1 MKAANEHLNDD
12 NNYVTDSDIEDPK
25 YVPLNVLYKKDT
37 SQQQQQQS
45 KQQQQQQ
52 STNFTE
58 VLQDKIKLIKQEK
71 QLHTQLLKET
81 EIEKQKLLHE
91 ITSLTERIT
100 AKDCL
105 IAEFQAHVVSSKQ
118 KFVQLDKEN
127 TMYKTENISLNE
139 QLSQYKA
146 LLKQREDELTKTEDI
161 KRNIMLYKQQLKEME
176 HSYNEKEKKL
186 LSKYKEKETEMKN
199 EYEDDVSKAKRE
211 KDSLMQENDKLKHD
225 IITMKSNINSLI
237 KDNDDKQFAYT
248 TEVAKLKKENKKLI
262 DEVNDAKSEVNTCEQ
277 QFMLF
282 KTQSNNTIDSLE
294 KTNKELMDELYNKDE
309 YIKELQESLNALNQN
324 VNALTQQ
331 DQQSK
336 FNINNKE
343 QIITQLKKQIKQYEE
358 TITAKD
364 QHILTLEQTHQ
375 QAYNNYCDE
384 INKLVVDKQKLMKDN
399 DELRTNLEMTTA
411 QYKKLQDT
419 FHTKFTQL
427 NTLYKNE
434 STKNKNKETHYN
446 EIIRQM
452 KLKEKTIA
460 NENKNLKDIIK
471 TKDKE
476 LRTQEMYVRGNG
488 CNSYLYKAGGVG
500 DYSCLNSTYDKIV
513 MNKNILSRNNNML
526 KCNTN
531 TNTNTRCSGVVNTF
545 GESNV
550 DEEQK
555 KSLEEF
561 KRLLVKMDE
570 KLDTTNA
577 AKEMKIE
584 E

>member
-1 MKAANEHLNDD
+1 MKAANEHLNEDH
-12 NNYVTDSDIEDPK
+12 NYVTDSDIEDPK

-37 SQQQQQQS
+37 SQQQQQQ
-45 KQQQQQQ
+45 QQ

-58 VLQDKIKLIKQEK
+58 VLQDKIKLIQQEK

-81 EIEKQKLLHE
+81 EIEKQKLLNE

-105 IAEFQAHVVSSKQ
+105 IAEFQAHIVSSKQ
-118 KFVQLDKEN
+118 KFAQLDKEN
-127 TMYKTENISLNE
+127 TMYKSENISLNE
-139 QLSQYKA
+139 QLAQYKA
-146 LLKQREDELTKTEDI
+146 LLKQREDQLSKSEDI
-161 KRNIMLYKQQLKEME
+161 KRNIMLYKQQLKDME

-225 IITMKSNINSLI
+225 IISLKSNINSLI
-237 KDNDDKQFAYT
+237 KENDDKQFAYT

-262 DEVNDAKSEVNTCEQ
+262 DEVNDAKSELNTVEQ
-277 QFMLF
+277 QFMVF

-309 YIKELQESLNALNQN
+309 YIKELQESLNTLNHN

-358 TITAKD
+358 TIASKD
-364 QHILTLEQTHQ
+364 QHIITLEQTHQ
-375 QAYNNYCDE
+375 QAYNNYYDE
-384 INKLVVDKQKLMKDN
+384 INKLVVDKQKLIKDN
-399 DELRTNLEMTTA
+399 DELRSNLEMTTS

-419 FHTKFTQL
+419 FQTKFTKL
-427 NTLYKNE
+427 NTAYKNE
-434 STKNKNKETHYN
+434 SSKNKNKETHYN

-452 KLKEKTIA
+452 KRKEKQIA

-476 LRTQEMYVRGNG
+476 LRTQEMYVRGSN
-488 CNSYLYKAGGVG
+488 CNNNNSSYIYKTGGVG

-531 TNTNTRCSGVVNTF
+531 INNNTRCSGVVNTF

-555 KSLEEF
+555 KSLDEF
-561 KRLLVKMDE
+561 KRLLMKMDE
-570 KLDTTNA
+570 KLDTTNT

>member
-45 KQQQQQQ
+45 
-52 STNFTE
+52 TNFTE
-58 VLQDKIKLIKQEK
+58 VLQDKIKLIQQEK

-81 EIEKQKLLHE
+81 EIEKQKLLNE

-118 KFVQLDKEN
+118 KFAQLDKEN
-127 TMYKTENISLNE
+127 TMYKSENISLNE
-139 QLSQYKA
+139 QLAQYKA
-146 LLKQREDELTKTEDI
+146 LLKQREDELSKSEDI
-161 KRNIMLYKQQLKEME
+161 KRNIMLYKQQLKDME

-225 IITMKSNINSLI
+225 IISLKSNMNNLI
-237 KDNDDKQFAYT
+237 KENDDKQFTYT

-262 DEVNDAKSEVNTCEQ
+262 DEVNDAKSELNAVEQ
-277 QFMLF
+277 ELMLF
-282 KTQSNNTIDSLE
+282 KTQSNNTINSLE
-294 KTNKELMDELYNKDE
+294 KTNKELIDELYNKDQ
-309 YIKELQESLNALNQN
+309 YIKELQESLNALNNN

-343 QIITQLKKQIKQYEE
+343 QIIMQLKKQIKQYEE
-358 TITAKD
+358 TITTKD

-375 QAYNNYCDE
+375 QTYNNYCDE
-384 INKLVVDKQKLMKDN
+384 INKLVVDKQKLTKDN
-399 DELRTNLEMTTA
+399 DELRSNLEMTTS

-419 FHTKFTQL
+419 FQTKFTQL
-427 NTLYKNE
+427 NTAYKNE
-434 STKNKNKETHYN
+434 SSKNKNKETHYN

-452 KLKEKTIA
+452 KLKEKQIA

-476 LRTQEMYVRGNG
+476 LRTQEMYVRGSNNNNN
-488 CNSYLYKAGGVG
+488 NSYFYKAGGVG
-500 DYSCLNSTYDKIV
+500 DYNCLNSTYDKIV

-531 TNTNTRCSGVVNTF
+531 INTRCTF

-555 KSLEEF
+555 KSLDEF

-570 KLDTTNA
+570 KLDTT
-577 AKEMKIE
+577 KEMKIE

>member
-37 SQQQQQQS
+37 SQQQQQQ
-45 KQQQQQQ
+45 Q

-58 VLQDKIKLIKQEK
+58 VLQDKIKLIQQEK

-81 EIEKQKLLHE
+81 EIEKQKLLNE

-118 KFVQLDKEN
+118 KFAQLDKEN
-127 TMYKTENISLNE
+127 TMYKSENISLNE
-139 QLSQYKA
+139 QLAQYKA
-146 LLKQREDELTKTEDI
+146 LLKQREDELSKSEEI
-161 KRNIMLYKQQLKEME
+161 KRNIMLYKQQLKDME

-225 IITMKSNINSLI
+225 IISLKSNMNNLI
-237 KDNDDKQFAYT
+237 KENDDKQFTYT

-262 DEVNDAKSEVNTCEQ
+262 DEVNDAKSELNAVEQ
-277 QFMLF
+277 ELMLF
-282 KTQSNNTIDSLE
+282 KTQSNNTINSLE
-294 KTNKELMDELYNKDE
+294 KTNKELIDELYNKDQ
-309 YIKELQESLNALNQN
+309 YIKELQESLNALNNN

-358 TITAKD
+358 TITTKD

-375 QAYNNYCDE
+375 QTYNNYCDE
-384 INKLVVDKQKLMKDN
+384 INKLVVDKQKLTKDN
-399 DELRTNLEMTTA
+399 DELRSNLEMTTS

-419 FHTKFTQL
+419 FQTKFTQL
-427 NTLYKNE
+427 NTAYKNE
-434 STKNKNKETHYN
+434 SSKNKNKETHYN

-452 KLKEKTIA
+452 KLKEKQIA

-476 LRTQEMYVRGNG
+476 LRTQEMYVRGSNNNNN
-488 CNSYLYKAGGVG
+488 NSYFYKAGGVG
-500 DYSCLNSTYDKIV
+500 DYNCLNSTYDKIV

-531 TNTNTRCSGVVNTF
+531 INTRCTF

-555 KSLEEF
+555 KSLDEF

-570 KLDTTNA
+570 KLDTT
-577 AKEMKIE
+577 KEMKIE